1 MICALLA
8 ACAGDPTT
16 VSNELVPALATA
28 PANPVVTGT
37 SPTRAPQ
44 DTTLDVHVLG
54 SGFDRGSSIDFLR
67 DGAVDPKL
75 HVNKVTYKTGGEL
88 IANVTITADAET
100 VPYDVAVTTS
110 KGKKGIGTEMFIVEV
125 KLEVLVAPS
134 GASNVSAVGP
144 TGLVAGT
151 IGTRCGPGF
160 APALWDQA
168 RQLTALPAL
177 AGTCGGV
184 ANAVNP
190 TGISVGSAYIGASS
204 SLPVRWTPSPGG
216 YVVEPLPALPDG
228 SDPGP
233 WAINTWGAITAGNA
247 AAVWTQATGW
257 QLLTKPSGATSCFMT
272 FINDSG
278 AMTAHC
284 LIGGQS
290 RGVFWEAN
298 SSPPVVLPLPSGA
311 ISGSPFGINGSATIV
326 GFSRESDGSSRAVRW
341 KSAGGTWLVE
351 TLPDLGNGGSAHGIN
366 DSGQIAGSVNASSG
380 TGYVRPAYWEA
391 DGTLHLLESTD
402 GVGEGVG
409 VSNADLELVIA
420 GYVRAGKGGGS
431 RVAVRWVP

>member
-1 MICALLA
+1 
-8 ACAGDPTT
+8 
-16 VSNELVPALATA
+16 
-28 PANPVVTGT
+28 VTGT
-37 SPTRAPQ
+37 NPARAPQ

-67 DGAVDPKL
+67 DGVVDPKL

-110 KGKKGIGTEMFIVEV
+110 KGKKGIGTELFIVEV

-151 IGTRCGPGF
+151 ISTRCGPGF

-184 ANAVNP
+184 ANAVNA
-190 TGISVGSAYIGASS
+190 TGMSVGSAYTASTT
-204 SLPVRWTPSPGG
+204 LPVRWIPSPGG
-216 YVVEPLPALPDG
+216 YAVEQLPALPDG

-233 WAINTWGAITAGNA
+233 TGINASGAITSGNA

-257 QLLTKPSGATSCFMT
+257 QMMTKPSGATACIAT

-290 RGVFWEAN
+290 QGVFWETST
-298 SSPPVVLPLPSGA
+298 SSPIVLPLPSGSTSA
-311 ISGSPFGINGSATIV
+311 SPFGINGSAAIV
-326 GFSRESDGSSRAVRW
+326 GFTRQSNGSTRAVKW
-341 KSAGGTWLVE
+341 TNAGGTWTVQ
-351 TLPDLGNGGSAHGIN
+351 TLGDLGAGGSAHGIN
-366 DSGQIAGSVNASSG
+366 DSGQIAGSVNAPSG

-402 GVGEGVG
+402 GVGEAVGLSNAEVG
-409 VSNADLELVIA
+409 VVFA